1 MSSSV
6 FTISRNPDKG
16 EWAPHRCGIQGSE
29 FSPPFANSSH
39 PSIPI
44 SPRFPHVKR
53 PSRYSPAH
61 DSVYCA
67 VNASSTL
74 PGNPTEKV
82 YPDPTKTVPSTIAG
96 PGAAIEP
103 PFALTPFTVSKSR
116 AVLYSQ
122 SKCPLSL
129 ENARTTPSQLFEK
142 MTPGMAVNA
151 AVSPRGPGAAGPSI
165 GVNHCFSPFV
175 SRTAA
180 TPPVLNPK

>member
-1 MSSSV
+1 MGAAPLRCSRMRV
-6 FTISRNPDKG
+6 FSTVRQLVPPIGPDQ
-16 EWAPHRCGIQGSE
+16 P
-29 FSPPFANSSH
+29 SPSLY
-39 PSIPI
+39 
-44 SPRFPHVKR
+44 KTTR
-53 PSRYSPAH
+53 PKLPLAH
-61 DSVYCA
+61 DFIYCA

-82 YPDPTKTVPSTIAG
+82 YPEPTKTVPSTIAG

-165 GVNHCFSPFV
+165 GVNHCFSPLL